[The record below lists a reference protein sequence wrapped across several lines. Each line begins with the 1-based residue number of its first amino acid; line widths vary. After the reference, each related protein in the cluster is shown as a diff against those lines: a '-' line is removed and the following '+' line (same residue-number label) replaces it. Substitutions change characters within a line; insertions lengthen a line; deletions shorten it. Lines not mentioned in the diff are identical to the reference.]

1 MSSSYIVIVSRRC
14 AMLNRHLVLIASL
27 FLSSVAACSDEE
39 ELVPD
44 ADSDVVSD
52 VSDGSG
58 GDVAPDSDAD
68 ATETDP
74 GDAPDGSGTDAGDVD
89 GDLSEDAEV
98 ADAQTDAT
106 DAADALETDAQNDAV
121 QPDDTTGDTDAGSPV
136 VPTGDC
142 TSDDDCFDGVCL
154 PINGIEGGW
163 KSCQIAP
170 FEAEFCPDPGG
181 AFESECC
188 NSTECNGGAGS
199 ICVRGPLFYCG
210 GAFPGEYNLCATP
223 ACATNT
229 DCAEGNF
236 CLDGGFY
243 GEPAAV
249 CAPGGCA
256 THADCTDGPDGQC
269 RPFFTECGNR
279 FDGLHCTYADSACRS
294 SADCPPAEGFP
305 QVCQWDIGAGESVC
319 IPSIPRP

>member
-1 MSSSYIVIVSRRC
+1 
-14 AMLNRHLVLIASL
+14 MLNRHLVIFASL
-27 FLSSVAACSDEE
+27 LLSSTVACSDEE

-58 GDVAPDSDAD
+58 GDVEPDSDLD
-68 ATETDP
+68 TTETDL
-74 GDAPDGSGTDAGDVD
+74 GDEPDSAGTDAADVT
-89 GDLSEDAEV
+89 EDTAEDTAEDTDV
-98 ADAQTDAT
+98 ADVQEPDTEVDAT
-106 DAADALETDAQNDAV
+106 DAVE
-121 QPDDTTGDTDAGSPV
+121 PEDTTTDVDDADTGPV
-136 VPTGDC
+136 APPNGDC
-142 TSDDDCFDGVCL
+142 TSDADCGDGVCL
-154 PINGIEGGW
+154 PINGVEGGW
-163 KSCQIAP
+163 KSCQSQP
-170 FEAEFCPDPGG
+170 FEAEFCPEPGG

-210 GAFPGEYNLCATP
+210 GAFPGEYNLCVTP
-223 ACATNT
+223 TCTTNS
-229 DCAEGNF
+229 DCAIANF

-243 GEPAAV
+243 GEPAAL
-249 CAPGGCA
+249 CAPEGCA
-256 THADCTDGPDGQC
+256 THADCTDGPGGQC

-279 FDGLHCTYADSACRS
+279 FDGLHCTYDDSACRS

-319 IPSIPRP
+319 VPSIPRP